1 MKNGTKIL
9 VIDDSPTQQMM
20 IKTFLEKQ
28 GFLVVTANNGM
39 EGINKTYSELP
50 NLIISDIIMP
60 ELNGYQLCR
69 LLKNEEFTSKVP
81 IILLTNLGFLR

>member
-1 MKNGTKIL
+1 LNNDTKIL

-20 IKTFLEKQ
+20 IKLLLEKQ
-28 GFLVVTANNGM
+28 GFQVVTANNGM

-60 ELNGYQLCR
+60 ELNGYQLC
-69 LLKNEEFTSKVP
+69 
-81 IILLTNLGFLR
+81 